1 MSSIPSN
8 TKSLTPQDRQ
18 HLTTW
23 ENHHDD
29 GSELIG
35 LDGGF
40 TYISIVERLPK
51 ILQSMM
57 DSNREDENLLK
68 SEQGLKMIEKLNELK
83 HELEKGDV
91 CTKFRIGTCSSSLLL
106 YDEENCRDLK
116 EWKEYEEKFGVSVK
130 TWLEMSWFFVEN
142 YFYRLILDITD
153 YWKKG
158 SPFYQ
163 WDPFARQ
170 KQKSLDIVFAKNKE
184 TQQSVADQFSQL
196 LNELPSHDDLTKQMD
211 LMREVIVLSLWG
223 NQADLSL
230 STGLH
235 CSEESFKK
243 VLEENI
249 ISNDLSQV
257 MKVLHRLKTNGKQ
270 SIAIILDNCGLEL
283 VSDLYLADTL
293 IRLGFCESVT
303 FFSKYQ
309 PVFVSDV
316 TERDFRMTIQQ
327 LQEKDSLVQ
336 VFGDRF
342 SKYLN
347 ETKQWKLM
355 SHPFFT
361 SPLQYTHIPE
371 DLALELKQ
379 HDFIFMK
386 GDANYR
392 RTLNDAKLPLQQDF
406 NETLQYF
413 PYKNGLCC
421 LRTIKSYSL
430 IGIKDF
436 EKLATIS
443 EQHSN
448 WRYSGDFGV
457 VQVSLREQQ

>member
-1 MSSIPSN
+1 M
-8 TKSLTPQDRQ
+8 KST
-18 HLTTW
+18 
-23 ENHHDD
+23 
-29 GSELIG
+29 EL
-35 LDGGF
+35 
-40 TYISIVERLPK
+40 P
-51 ILQSMM
+51 
-57 DSNREDENLLK
+57 
-68 SEQGLKMIEKLNELK
+68 
-83 HELEKGDV
+83 
-91 CTKFRIGTCSSSLLL
+91 
-106 YDEENCRDLK
+106 
-116 EWKEYEEKFGVSVK
+116 
-130 TWLEMSWFFVEN
+130 WFFVEN

-153 YWKKG
+153 YWKKD

-170 KQKSLDIVFAKNKE
+170 KQKSLDIVFAKNKDS
-184 TQQSVADQFSQL
+184 QSVADQFSQL
-196 LNELPSHDDLTKQMD
+196 LNELPSLSTSNHENGDIISKKQMD

-243 VLEENI
+243 VLEESI

-257 MKVLHRLKTNGKQ
+257 MKMLQVLKTNSNT

-283 VSDLYLADTL
+283 VSDLYMADSL
-293 IRLGFCESVT
+293 IRLGFCNNVT
-303 FFSKYQ
+303 FLAKYQ

-327 LQEKDSLVQ
+327 FQEKDSLVKT
-336 VFGDRF
+336 FGDRF
-342 SKYLN
+342 SNYLN
-347 ETKQWKLM
+347 ETKQWKLI

-361 SPLQYTHIPE
+361 SPLPYTLIPE
-371 DLALELKQ
+371 DLACELRK

-392 RTLNDAKLPLQQDF
+392 RTLNDAKLPLEQDF
-406 NETLQYF
+406 NQTLQYF
-413 PYKNGLCC
+413 PYNNGLCC

-436 EKLATIS
+436 EKLKALS
-443 EQHSN
+443 GKHQN
-448 WRYSGDFGV
+448 WRFSGDFGV
-457 VQVSLREQQ
+457 VQVSFKEKK